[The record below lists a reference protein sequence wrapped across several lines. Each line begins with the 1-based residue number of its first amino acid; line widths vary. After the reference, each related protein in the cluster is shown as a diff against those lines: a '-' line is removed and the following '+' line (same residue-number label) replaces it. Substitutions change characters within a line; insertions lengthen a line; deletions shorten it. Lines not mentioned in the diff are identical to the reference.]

1 MLHHNCWCW
10 WHWDRVD
17 RHRRHTHA
25 RVVAGRFGLGLGQI
39 DIEQGFDDVV
49 DEQGLE
55 VGNGFHHVLSWH
67 GHSVCAGE
75 SILDQSVK

>member
-1 MLHHNCWCW
+1 MLHHNFWCW

-49 DEQGLE
+49 DGQGLE
-55 VGNGFHHVLSWH
+55 VGNGFHRVGMGIQFVFVFFFSLCW
-67 GHSVCAGE
+67 
-75 SILDQSVK
+75 